1 MLDHGATSHCCCRRH
16 HLISRF
22 HEEARQ
28 LAPAGQ
34 RMDALTKSKAL
45 RRSLKHLGRACFLTS
60 LTTAVGFASL
70 YFAEMPILRQFGLYA
85 AAGVFVRLSL
95 GALSGSSCS
104 PLDPRQC

>member
-1 MLDHGATSHCCCRRH
+1 MGFDGSTIDVVNQCLITVLPAIAAADAI

-45 RRSLKHLGRACFLTS
+45 RRSLKHLGT
-60 LTTAVGFASL
+60 
-70 YFAEMPILRQFGLYA
+70 GL
-85 AAGVFVRLSL
+85 F
-95 GALSGSSCS
+95 
-104 PLDPRQC
+104 